1 MIANKYDLISKIGS
15 GAFGSIYKG
24 QNVRTGEP
32 VAIKVEPLKHETNL
46 LKNEARI
53 YQYLKGGVGI
63 PQVKWF
69 GVDDANN
76 YMVINLLGESLQHN
90 INTYGPFSLLD
101 SISIGVQM
109 IERIQY
115 VHECGLIH
123 RDVKPDNFLFGL
135 NEQRDRLYII
145 DFGFCKKC
153 NPPLTTTPPKRMTSI
168 LGTPNYISISV
179 HYYIEPNKHDDLES
193 VLYTIMYL
201 SYGKLPWDIP
211 DITNTEIRNM
221 KQSMLCGVGAT
232 TIPKIFTQFA
242 SILLESRE
250 KSCEPNYKALLYLL
264 NMFANA
270 K

>member
-1 MIANKYDLISKIGS
+1 
-15 GAFGSIYKG
+15 
-24 QNVRTGEP
+24 
-32 VAIKVEPLKHETNL
+32 
-46 LKNEARI
+46 
-53 YQYLKGGVGI
+53 
-63 PQVKWF
+63 VKWF

-90 INTYGPFSLLD
+90 INTYGAFSLLD

-153 NPPLTTTPPKRMTSI
+153 NPPQKTQPPPKRMTSI
-168 LGTPNYISISV
+168 LGTPNYISISI
-179 HYYIEPNKHDDLES
+179 HDYMEPNKHDDLES
-193 VLYTIMYL
+193 ILYTIMYL
-201 SYGKLPWDIP
+201 ACGKLPWDMP
-211 DITNTEIRNM
+211 DITNTGIRNM
-221 KQSMLCGVGAT
+221 KQSMLYGDGAT
-232 TIPKIFTQFA
+232 TIPKIFAQFA
-242 SILLESRE
+242 SILLASRE
-250 KSCEPNYKALLYLL
+250 KSSEPNYKSILDLLKTYV
-264 NMFANA
+264 NA

>member
-1 MIANKYDLISKIGS
+1 MIANKYDLISQIGS

-24 QNVRTGEP
+24 QNVRTGED

-53 YQYLKGGVGI
+53 YQYLKGGIGI

-90 INTYGPFSLLD
+90 INIYGAFSLLNA
-101 SISIGVQM
+101 IAIGVQM
-109 IERIQY
+109 MERIQY

-135 NEQRDRLYII
+135 NEQRERLYII

-153 NPPLTTTPPKRMTSI
+153 NPPETPPKRMSSV

-179 HYYIEPNKHDDLES
+179 HDYIEPNKYDDLES
-193 VLYTIMYL
+193 ILYTILYL
-201 SYGKLPWDIP
+201 FYGKLPWDIP
-211 DITNTEIRNM
+211 GITNTEIRNM
-221 KQSMLCGVGAT
+221 KQSLLYSDAAI
-232 TIPKIFTQFA
+232 TIPKIFSQFA
-242 SILLESRE
+242 SILLACRE
-250 KSCEPNYKALLYLL
+250 KTREPNYKSLLDLL
-264 NMFANA
+264 KMFSTA

>member
-15 GAFGSIYKG
+15 GAFGSIYMGK
-24 QNVRTGEP
+24 NVRTGEP

-69 GVDDANN
+69 GVDDVNN

-90 INTYGPFSLLD
+90 INTYGAFSLLE
-101 SISIGVQM
+101 SVSIGIQM

-153 NPPLTTTPPKRMTSI
+153 SPPVTTPPKRMSSV

-179 HYYIEPNKHDDLES
+179 HDYIEPNKYDDLES
-193 VLYTIMYL
+193 ILYTILYL
-201 SYGKLPWDIP
+201 FYGKLPWDIP
-211 DITNTEIRNM
+211 GITNTEIRNM
-221 KQSMLCGVGAT
+221 KQALLYGTDTLNV
-232 TIPKIFTQFA
+232 PKIFTQFA
-242 SILLESRE
+242 SILLACRE
-250 KSCEPNYKALLYLL
+250 KTGEPNYKSLLELL
-264 NMFANA
+264 KMFNNA

>member
-1 MIANKYDLISKIGS
+1 MIANKYDLVEKIGS

-24 QNVRTGEP
+24 RNVRTNDQ

-53 YQYLKGGVGI
+53 YQYLKGGIGI

-90 INTYGPFSLLD
+90 INTYGSFSLLD
-101 SISIGVQM
+101 SISIGIQM
-109 IERIQY
+109 VERIEY
-115 VHECGLIH
+115 VHKCGLIH

-135 NEQRDRLYII
+135 DEQRERLYII

-153 NPPLTTTPPKRMTSI
+153 NNPETHPKKMTSI

-179 HYYIEPNKHDDLES
+179 HDLVEPNKHDDLES
-193 VLYTIMYL
+193 ILYTIMYL
-201 SYGKLPWDIP
+201 FYGKLPWDVP
-211 DITNTEIRNM
+211 DITNTGIRNK
-221 KQSMLCGVGAT
+221 KQALLYGEGAE
-232 TIPKIFTQFA
+232 TIPKIFAQFA
-242 SILLESRE
+242 SIISVCRE
-250 KSCEPNYKALLYLL
+250 KSCEPNYKSLLELFK
-264 NMFANA
+264 MFVNA